1 MSHSR
6 AGDGMRRAGGPPRV
20 PPLRR
25 RTLLGGVA
33 AAALACLDGCSD
45 RPDYPSGPLRIASG
59 GTGGVY
65 YSYAQGIAA
74 VVRDAL
80 PGLRPE
86 VLATADSVQNLQ
98 MVAAGRAELGLTTAD
113 AAADAHWGGP
123 PFPAVLPVQALCRIY
138 ENYVQLAVRRDR
150 DIHRLTDLRGKAVSI
165 GPPGSGTEL
174 VTSRLLPLAGLDP
187 AVDLH
192 PSGLDPDVAADAV
205 RSGRLDGMFF
215 SGGIPTAAIEA
226 LARQVPIA
234 LLDLAE
240 YLPLM
245 RDRYGEVYLERT
257 IPGSTYGLGRP
268 AVTFG
273 VANYLVVPATMDERV
288 AYRVTQALFEHREA
302 LASAHPMGTRLDRTA
317 AITTYPLS
325 LHPGAAR
332 YFRDSKR

>member
-1 MSHSR
+1 MER
-6 AGDGMRRAGGPPRV
+6 AGRPAPV

-25 RTLLGGVA
+25 RTLLGGA
-33 AAALACLDGCSD
+33 AAAVLACLDACTD
-45 RPDYPSGPLRIASG
+45 RPDYPPGPLRIASG

-65 YSYAQGIAA
+65 YAYAQGIAA

-86 VLATADSVQNLQ
+86 VLATAASVQNLQ

-123 PFPAVLPVQALCRIY
+123 PFPEGLPVPALCRIY

-150 DIHRLTDLRGKAVSI
+150 DIHRLADLRDKSVSI

-174 VTSRLLPLAGLDP
+174 VTTRLLPLAGLNL
-187 AVDLH
+187 ASDLR
-192 PSGLDPDVAADAV
+192 PSGLDPDIAAEAV

-215 SGGIPTAAIEA
+215 SGGIPTGAIVE

-245 RDRYGEVYLERT
+245 RERYGEVYLERT
-257 IPGSTYGLGRP
+257 IPGSTYDLGK
-268 AVTFG
+268 ATVTFG
-273 VANYLVVPATMDERV
+273 VANYLIVPASMD
-288 AYRVTQALFEHREA
+288 
-302 LASAHPMGTRLDRTA
+302 
-317 AITTYPLS
+317 
-325 LHPGAAR
+325 
-332 YFRDSKR
+332 